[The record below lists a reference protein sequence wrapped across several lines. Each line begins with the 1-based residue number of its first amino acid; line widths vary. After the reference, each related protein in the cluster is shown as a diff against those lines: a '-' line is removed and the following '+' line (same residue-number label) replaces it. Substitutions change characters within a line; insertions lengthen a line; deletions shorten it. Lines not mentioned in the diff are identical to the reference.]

1 MRVRCLARMAEPTDR
16 AGDEST
22 FIRRVLI
29 VIALVGLA
37 LFAWQLRDILL
48 MIFGAVVV
56 ATLLRSFADLLCR
69 WLPMP
74 AGVALLLS
82 VLIVVAIVG
91 LIAFLFG
98 AQLVGQAET
107 LRSALPQAWE
117 SARARLGEYG
127 IALPAQGL
135 ARSSETGG
143 LMANAGQ
150 FIMSVGGAL
159 TDTLLILVGGIFLA
173 GQPSFYR
180 VGAIKLVPEA
190 SRSLVAEA
198 LGDSGRAL
206 KLWLKAQLL
215 AMVLI
220 GVLTGLGLWLLGVPS
235 ALALGLLAGFLEF
248 IPFVG
253 PILSAIPAVLLALA
267 IDPQLA
273 IWTVVLYVI
282 IQHVEG
288 YAIQPIIQQWAVD
301 LPGFVLLF
309 ALLACGALFG
319 PMGVIFAA
327 PLTVV
332 SYVLV
337 KRLYVREALDTP
349 TPIPGEDK
357 DAA

>member
-1 MRVRCLARMAEPTDR
+1 MPALCFAGMAEPSER
-16 AGDEST
+16 VSSESV

-29 VIALVGLA
+29 VIALVALA

-48 MIFGAVVV
+48 MIFGAVVI
-56 ATLLRSFADLLCR
+56 ATLLRSFADLICK

-74 AGVALLLS
+74 PGVGLILS
-82 VLIVVAIVG
+82 VLIVLAIVG

-98 AQLVGQAET
+98 AQLVSQAET

-117 SARARLGEYG
+117 SARTRLGEYG
-127 IALPAQGL
+127 IALPAQGFT
-135 ARSSETGG
+135 RSSEAGG

-159 TDTLLILVGGIFLA
+159 TDTLLIVVGGIFLA

-190 SRSLVAEA
+190 KRSLVADA
-198 LGDSGRAL
+198 LKDSGRAL

-215 AMVLI
+215 AMLLI
-220 GVLTGLGLWLLGVPS
+220 GVLTGVGLWLLGVPS

-253 PILSAIPAVLLALA
+253 PILSAVPAVLLALA

-273 IWTVVLYVI
+273 VWTIVLYVG
-282 IQHVEG
+282 IQHIEG
-288 YAIQPIIQQWAVD
+288 YAIQPLIQQWAVD

-332 SYVLV
+332 GYVLV

-349 TPIPGEDK
+349 TPIPGEDQ
-357 DAA
+357 DAG